1 MYTSCILCGFL
12 PCFIYMRI
20 YLKKKKWKKVWKG
33 RSPIFWT
40 CGRKETVEHLKMM
53 RCWIKKNDEMLDQRL
68 KSLFLSNLFAWLG
81 GCALKKAQC
90 FDFVDW
96 LGSR

>member
-1 MYTSCILCGFL
+1 
-12 PCFIYMRI
+12 
-20 YLKKKKWKKVWKG
+20 
-33 RSPIFWT
+33 
-40 CGRKETVEHLKMM
+40 MM
-53 RCWIKKNDEMLDQRL
+53 RCWIKKNDEMLDQWL

-81 GCALKKAQC
+81 GFALKKAQC